1 MRLGAVVPAIL
12 GASFEKPTTKD
23 FVWDCWGPMIK
34 IGPIQFCYNF
44 IFFLLTIAFLATI
57 LFFVI
62 GLRKP
67 TIVPGKFQNL
77 VETAVEF
84 VRQQIVI
91 QMIGPEGLP
100 FLAFLSTLF
109 FFIFFGNILEI
120 VPGVNFPLNSRIAF
134 PIVMAL
140 ISWVTYNMVGI
151 RRHGLF
157 GYLKLVMFPPGAP
170 LLMYFLLAP
179 IEFISVILVRPL
191 TLSVRLFA
199 NMVAGHFLLAV
210 FFLGSIA
217 LLSVPK
223 TFVFGVASSG
233 LAIVLV
239 GFEIFVAGLQ
249 AFIFAVLT
257 ASYIGGAMAEEH

>member
-1 MRLGAVVPAIL
+1 MKLAALTAIL
-12 GASFEKPTTKD
+12 GAAFEKPTTKD
-23 FVWDCWGPMIK
+23 FVWECWGPSIK
-34 IGPIQFCYNF
+34 LGPIDACYNF
-44 IFFLLTIAFLATI
+44 IFFLLTIAFVVTI
-57 LFFVI
+57 LFFAM

-67 TIVPGKFQNL
+67 KIVPGKFQNI
-77 VETAVEF
+77 VELGLEF
-84 VRQQIVI
+84 VRQQIVM

-134 PIVMAL
+134 PMVMAL
-140 ISWVTYNMVGI
+140 ISWITYNTVGI
-151 RRHGLF
+151 RRHGFF

-170 LLMYFLLAP
+170 LLMYVLLAP

-223 TFVFGVASSG
+223 TFAFGIASSG